1 MGRPGET
8 ADLVSIAK
16 IDQVLTETERV
27 LFAFQEGTQW
37 YFRKK

>member
-8 ADLVSIAK
+8 ADLVSVSK
-16 IDQVLTETERV
+16 STCVFQGSYSTR
-27 LFAFQEGTQW
+27 FAFQEGTQW